1 MLSDM
6 DLVSFAF
13 LFGDLI
19 VTEDEV
25 HVFILFC
32 ERYYTLS
39 HQAPGIIHPLWFDF
53 YQCDIFLRGNYPI
66 LYSLF
71 VIISCYA
78 FASIIDILRM
88 KLVEPYFLSTYLFR
102 KSKECLAKFYS

>member
-1 MLSDM
+1 M

-25 HVFILFC
+25 HVVILFC

-39 HQAPGIIHPLWFDF
+39 ISENTTELIDWADF
-53 YQCDIFLRGNYPI
+53 VNLMSGTEWINENAYPI
-66 LYSLF
+66 G
-71 VIISCYA
+71 A
-78 FASIIDILRM
+78 F
-88 KLVEPYFLSTYLFR
+88 
-102 KSKECLAKFYS
+102 

>member
-39 HQAPGIIHPLWFDF
+39 FPSDK
-53 YQCDIFLRGNYPI
+53 
-66 LYSLF
+66 
-71 VIISCYA
+71 VIIA
-78 FASIIDILRM
+78 DINFFV
-88 KLVEPYFLSTYLFR
+88 KLDTV
-102 KSKECLAKFYS
+102 KS

>member
-1 MLSDM
+1 M

-25 HVFILFC
+25 HVVILFC

-39 HQAPGIIHPLWFDF
+39 AAFWAFVALMCHGMVDTGITNRNALQSISA
-53 YQCDIFLRGNYPI
+53 I
-66 LYSLF
+66 LGM
-71 VIISCYA
+71 A
-78 FASIIDILRM
+78 FASDNSR
-88 KLVEPYFLSTYLFR
+88 KL
-102 KSKECLAKFYS
+102 

>member
-25 HVFILFC
+25 HVVILFC

-39 HQAPGIIHPLWFDF
+39 EFFRIQ
-53 YQCDIFLRGNYPI
+53 I
-66 LYSLF
+66 LL
-71 VIISCYA
+71 
-78 FASIIDILRM
+78 SIDYRRNGL
-88 KLVEPYFLSTYLFR
+88 E
-102 KSKECLAKFYS
+102 EN

>member
-25 HVFILFC
+25 HVVILFC

-39 HQAPGIIHPLWFDF
+39 KVNHM
-53 YQCDIFLRGNYPI
+53 RM
-66 LYSLF
+66 
-71 VIISCYA
+71 
-78 FASIIDILRM
+78 IIDPI
-88 KLVEPYFLSTYLFR
+88 FTTSN
-102 KSKECLAKFYS
+102 KSNWLCPS

>member
-39 HQAPGIIHPLWFDF
+39 SNEAIMPESRPAM
-53 YQCDIFLRGNYPI
+53 
-66 LYSLF
+66 S
-71 VIISCYA
+71 S
-78 FASIIDILRM
+78 
-88 KLVEPYFLSTYLFR
+88 LST
-102 KSKECLAKFYS
+102 EGAV

>member
-1 MLSDM
+1 M

-39 HQAPGIIHPLWFDF
+39 MDLVSFAFLFGDLIVTEDEVHVFILFCERYYTLSEFEHDWPEIAKK
-53 YQCDIFLRGNYPI
+53 YYDIRWDQFNP
-66 LYSLF
+66 
-71 VIISCYA
+71 
-78 FASIIDILRM
+78 
-88 KLVEPYFLSTYLFR
+88 
-102 KSKECLAKFYS
+102 